1 MTSRRTTKKSKAIVA
16 LLSGKTNSQAAQ
28 SAGVTERT
36 IYRWLSEQSFQTELR
51 EAERQ
56 MIESA
61 TRQMSS
67 LQEKAINILEQ
78 LLESQDVS
86 PHTRL
91 STANSILRLSLAYR
105 DRNIE
110 RRLYELEV
118 LVCMF
123 SSNFRNKGR

>member
-36 IYRWLSEQSFQTELR
+36 IYRWLSERSFQTELR

-56 MIESA
+56 IIESS

-67 LQEKAINILEQ
+67 LQEKAINVLDQ

-86 PHTRL
+86 PQIRL
-91 STANSILRLSLAYR
+91 RTANSILRLSLAYR

-110 RRLYELEV
+110 RRLYELEE
-118 LVCMF
+118 LVSMF
-123 SSNFRNKGR
+123 NSNFRNKGR

>member
-1 MTSRRTTKKSKAIVA
+1 MTSRRTTNQSKAIVA

-36 IYRWLSEQSFQTELR
+36 IYRWLSDPSFRSELS

-91 STANSILRLSLAYR
+91 SIANSILRLSLAFR

-110 RRLYELEV
+110 RRLYQLEV
-118 LVCMF
+118 LVSMF
-123 SSNFRNKGR
+123 ESNFQNERR

>member
-1 MTSRRTTKKSKAIVA
+1 MTSRRTSKKSKAIVA

-36 IYRWLSEQSFQTELR
+36 IYRWLSDPSFRSELS

-67 LQEKAINILEQ
+67 LQEKAINVLDQ

-86 PHTRL
+86 PQIRL
-91 STANSILRLSLAYR
+91 STAKSILRLSLGYR

-110 RRLYELEV
+110 RRLHVLEELV
-118 LVCMF
+118 SMF
-123 SSNFRNKGR
+123 ISNFQNKGR

>member
-36 IYRWLSEQSFQTELR
+36 IYRWLSEQSFQTELH
-51 EAERQ
+51 EAEQQ
-56 MIESA
+56 MIESS

-67 LQEKAINILEQ
+67 LQEKAINVLDQ
-78 LLESQDVS
+78 LLVSQDVS
-86 PHTRL
+86 PQIRL
-91 STANSILRLSLAYR
+91 RTANSILRLSLAYR

>member
-1 MTSRRTTKKSKAIVA
+1 MTSRRTSKKSRAIVA

-36 IYRWLSEQSFQTELR
+36 IYRWLSDPSFRSELS

-67 LQEKAINILEQ
+67 LQEKAINVLDQ

-86 PHTRL
+86 PQIRL
-91 STANSILRLSLAYR
+91 STAKSILRLSLGYR

-118 LVCMF
+118 LVSMF
-123 SSNFRNKGR
+123 EQNFPNKGR

>member
-1 MTSRRTTKKSKAIVA
+1 MTSRRTSKKSRAIVA

-36 IYRWLSEQSFQTELR
+36 IYRWLSDPSFRSELS

-67 LQEKAINILEQ
+67 LQEKAINVLDQ

-86 PHTRL
+86 PQIRL
-91 STANSILRLSLAYR
+91 STAKSILRLSLAYR

-118 LVCMF
+118 LVSMF
-123 SSNFRNKGR
+123 EQNFPNKGR

>member
-36 IYRWLSEQSFQTELR
+36 IYRWLSDPSFRSELS

-67 LQEKAINILEQ
+67 LQEKAINVLDQ

-86 PHTRL
+86 PQIRL
-91 STANSILRLSLAYR
+91 STAKSILRLSLGYR

-118 LVCMF
+118 LVSMF
-123 SSNFRNKGR
+123 EQNFPNKGR

>member
-1 MTSRRTTKKSKAIVA
+1 MTSRRTTKKSKALVA

-36 IYRWLSEQSFQTELR
+36 IYRWLSDPSFRSELS

-67 LQEKAINILEQ
+67 LQKKAINVLDQ

-86 PHTRL
+86 PQIRL
-91 STANSILRLSLAYR
+91 STAKSILRLSLGYR

-118 LVCMF
+118 LVSMF
-123 SSNFRNKGR
+123 EQNFPNKGR